1 MKISIGIGSLVGL
14 ILALPAMAADEQ
26 AIEERIR
33 ALVPE
38 VETLAIAETP
48 VPGLMEVQLNNDI
61 IYMSKDG
68 RYLMQGRL
76 IDLETQND
84 LTDTAKS
91 GLRRER
97 IADLDSADMVSFGPE
112 DAEFELM
119 VFTDTDCGY
128 CRRLH
133 EQIDAYVDEGI
144 RINYLAFPRAGIESA
159 TYETMVSVWCASD
172 RQSAMTTAK
181 SGQKPPKAECDNPVE
196 EQYLLGQALGVTGT
210 PALLTPNGDLIPGYV
225 PPGELKKRLQGLAD
239 ASASSAD

>member
-1 MKISIGIGSLVGL
+1 MKIFTAIGSLVGL
-14 ILALPAMAADEQ
+14 ILALPAVAADEQ

-61 IYMSKDG
+61 LYMSADG

-76 IDLETQND
+76 IDLETQRD

-91 GLRRER
+91 VLRRER
-97 IADLDSADMVSFGPE
+97 IADLDPADMVSFGPE
-112 DAEFELM
+112 DAEHELM

-144 RINYLAFPRAGIESA
+144 RINYLAFPRAGLESK
-159 TYETMVSVWCASD
+159 TYETMVSVWCASNP
-172 RQSAMTTAK
+172 QAAMTTAK
-181 SGQKPPKAECDNPVE
+181 SGEQPPKAECENPVE
-196 EQYLLGQALGVTGT
+196 EQYKLGQALGVTGT

-225 PPGELKKRLQGLAD
+225 PPEQLKQRLEGLSG
-239 ASASSAD
+239 ASASSDG